1 MCSNDSI
8 YLSIHGLSDYVRAWQ
23 LKAKAITRIAILLSI
38 VLVIGSAALAQRI
51 MAHEVRMD
59 QLDALLHRLDEI
71 YRHHEYAI
79 FIPWTYVDFHFL
91 RFVYPHKKVYA
102 VYALSKKRIHRN
114 AQWWSE
120 FERRAYGPRAV
131 QSLDELLAL
140 DQSDSVYLGFDE
152 NFPIANLRETL
163 DKFAWQSLSR
173 WLNEKLDS
181 MDPLNHLT
189 TSWMWCH
196 PALTF
201 TELARSGHYFAFRI
215 SR

>member
-1 MCSNDSI
+1 MQLSWTNGWI
-8 YLSIHGLSDYVRAWQ
+8 YI
-23 LKAKAITRIAILLSI
+23 
-38 VLVIGSAALAQRI
+38 
-51 MAHEVRMD
+51 
-59 QLDALLHRLDEI
+59 
-71 YRHHEYAI
+71 
-79 FIPWTYVDFHFL
+79 L

-140 DQSDSVYLGFDE
+140 DQSDWVYLGFDE

-201 TELARSGHYFAFRI
+201 TELARSGHYFAFRVKLNSAFKAKDPPKI
-215 SR
+215 HKPYSGHCCPTKNPGRSLLYGMRSPDGSAQTRVAPLDIGCPYKTTKLGTVYDRAASNHPFVGP